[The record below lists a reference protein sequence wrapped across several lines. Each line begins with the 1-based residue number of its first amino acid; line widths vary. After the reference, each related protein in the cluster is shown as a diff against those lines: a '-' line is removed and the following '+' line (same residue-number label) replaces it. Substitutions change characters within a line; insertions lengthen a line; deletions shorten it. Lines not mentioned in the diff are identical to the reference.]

1 MFTINLQTMNKLVIL
16 LLIMNSVQGQTNIS
30 GRILDNKNRPL
41 SGISITL
48 KNTYDGTTTDSLG
61 NYSFITTEKGEQTL
75 VASASGYKSFEQQI
89 NLPAGRQGLAGTPL
103 TINISLRELV
113 TELKAVVI
121 SAGAFEASDQKKT
134 TVLNPIDIVTTASA
148 NADIT
153 AALKTLPGTQQVGE
167 TEGLFVRGGT
177 AAESKTFIDGTLVN
191 NFYYSSEP
199 GLAAR
204 GRFNPFLF
212 KGTIFSAGGYSALYG
227 QALSSALILESI
239 DLPTQS
245 SADVAI
251 SYLALGA
258 GIQQLAKDKKSSWGL
273 SYDYTD
279 LRLAFKLI
287 KQKPDYFNVPVLHN
301 LDANFRIKTS
311 KTGMLKYYGTFS
323 TTKVGFRYSDIDSA
337 GMKDAFSLQNV
348 NMYHNLSWREKI
360 GNGLKMT
367 TGVSYST
374 NKDDI
379 HNEFQNE
386 NNQKQ
391 TLATPI
397 LVAYKNFDVATH
409 GNYANAKVII
419 EKRLN
424 GLSALRFGSEYNYS
438 NDQTDVTLYN
448 SKSMETVKENL
459 LSEFAEA
466 DIYITNDIAAKIG
479 TRAEHSSLLD
489 KWNIT
494 PRLSLAYK
502 LSDNSQASFAYGIFY
517 QDPEKKYLPS
527 SANLTYA
534 KATHYIMQY
543 QKLSNN
549 RTFRT
554 EVFYKKYQDLFKTTS
569 NTGKETAAN
578 NNGHGDAKGFELF
591 WRDMKTIKNVD
602 YWISYSYL
610 DTKRD
615 FLNYPSEINP
625 PFASNHTTS
634 LVVKK
639 FVTKLKTQFNGSYT
653 YASGR
658 PYYNI
663 RYDNSNSAYKMLDAG
678 KTKDYNSLSFS
689 VNYLPNIGQTNAQKF
704 TVIVFSINNVLGA
717 NNIYSYNYSYNGL
730 NKQPVTPPSKR
741 FYYLGVFISFGIDR
755 TENAVNNLIL

>member
-1 MFTINLQTMNKLVIL
+1 MMNKMLFFL
-16 LLIMNSVQGQTNIS
+16 LLTGSSAFAQINIS
-30 GRILDNKNRPL
+30 GKILDNKNKPL
-41 SGISITL
+41 AGISISL

-61 NYSFITTEKGEQTL
+61 NFSFITTEKGEQTL
-75 VASASGYKSFEQQI
+75 EASSSGYRSFEQKI
-89 NLPAGRQGLAGTPL
+89 NLSGTAL
-103 TINISLRELV
+103 TVNISLKELV

-121 SAGAFEASDQKKT
+121 SAGTFEASDQKKT

-245 SADVAI
+245 SADIAI
-251 SYLALGA
+251 SYLAVGA
-258 GIQQLAKDKKSSWGL
+258 GIQQLAKNKKSSWGL

-301 LDANFRIKTS
+301 VDANFRIKTS
-311 KTGMLKYYGTFS
+311 KTGILKYYGMLGS
-323 TTKVGFRYSDIDSA
+323 TKVGFRYGDIDSA
-337 GMKDAFSLQNV
+337 GMKDAFSLKNI

-367 TGVSYST
+367 TGISYST

-379 HNEFQNE
+379 HSEFQNE

-391 TLATPI
+391 TLTTPI
-397 LVAYKNFDVATH
+397 LFAYKNFDVATH
-409 GNYANAKVII
+409 GNYANAKVVI
-419 EKRLN
+419 EKRLT
-424 GLSALRFGSEYNYS
+424 GLSAIRFGSEYNYS
-438 NDQTDVTLYN
+438 NDKTEVTLYN
-448 SKSMETVKENL
+448 AKTVETVKENL
-459 LSEFAEA
+459 VSGFAEA
-466 DIYITNDIAAKIG
+466 DIYITNDIAAKVG

-489 KWNIT
+489 KWNIA

-502 LSDNSQASFAYGIFY
+502 LADNSQASFAYGIFY
-517 QDPEKKYLPS
+517 QDPEKRYLPS
-527 SANLTYA
+527 AANLDYA
-534 KATHYIMQY
+534 KATHYIVQY
-543 QKLSNN
+543 QKLSNS

-554 EVFYKKYQDLFKTTS
+554 EVFYKKYQDLFKTTA
-569 NTGKETAAN
+569 NTGKETAVSN
-578 NNGHGDAKGFELF
+578 KGYGEAKGFELF
-591 WRDMKTIKNVD
+591 WRDKKTIKNVD

-615 FLNYPSEINP
+615 FLNYPTEIEP
-625 PFASNHTTS
+625 SFASKHTAS

-663 RYDNSNSAYKMLDAG
+663 RYDNAASAYKIYDAG
-678 KTKDYNSLSFS
+678 RTKDYNSLSFS
-689 VNYLPNIGQTNAQKF
+689 VNYLPNIGKANASKF
-704 TVIVFSINNVLGA
+704 TVIVFSVTNVLGA

-741 FYYLGVFISFGIDR
+741 FFYLGCFISFGIDR

>member
-1 MFTINLQTMNKLVIL
+1 MRNFFFIILFIHGSIYAQTSINGK
-16 LLIMNSVQGQTNIS
+16 
-30 GRILDNKNRPL
+30 ILDNKSKPVG
-41 SGISITL
+41 GISIGL

-61 NYSFITTEKGEQTL
+61 NYSFTSTEKGEHILDATG
-75 VASASGYKSFEQQI
+75 SGYRSFEQKI
-89 NLPAGRQGLAGTPL
+89 NLSGAAL
-103 TINISLRELV
+103 TVNISLNELV

-121 SAGAFEASDQKKT
+121 SAGTFEASDQKKT

-153 AALKTLPGTQQVGE
+153 EALKTLPGTQQVGE

-191 NFYYSSEP
+191 NFFYSSEP

-239 DLPTQS
+239 DLPAQS
-245 SADVAI
+245 SADVGF
-251 SYLALGA
+251 SYLAFGA
-258 GIQQLAKDKKSSWGL
+258 GIQQLAKNKRSSWGF

-287 KQKPDYFNVPVLHN
+287 KQKPDYFTVPVLHN
-301 LDANFRIKTS
+301 IDANFRIKTS
-311 KTGMLKYYGTFS
+311 TTGMLKYYGMFGS
-323 TTKVGFRYSDIDSA
+323 TKVGFRYADIDSA
-337 GMKDAFSLQNV
+337 GMKNAFSLQNV

-360 GNGLKMT
+360 GDGWKMT
-367 TGVSYST
+367 TGISYST

-391 TLATPI
+391 TPTAPTLF
-397 LVAYKNFDVATH
+397 AYKNFEVATR
-409 GNYANAKVII
+409 GNYANAKVVI
-419 EKRLN
+419 EKRLS
-424 GLSALRFGSEYNYS
+424 GLTALRFGSEYNYS
-438 NDQTDVTLYN
+438 KDETDINLFN
-448 SKSMETVKENL
+448 GKSAGTIKENL
-459 LSEFAEA
+459 LSGFAEA

-479 TRAEHSSLLD
+479 TRAEHSNLLD
-489 KWNIT
+489 KWNVA

-502 LSDNSQASFAYGIFY
+502 FADNSQASFAYGMFY
-517 QDPEKKYLPS
+517 QDPEKRHLPS
-527 SANLTYA
+527 SANLDFA

-549 RTFRT
+549 RTIRT
-554 EVFYKKYQDLFKTTS
+554 EIFYKKYQDLFKTAG
-569 NTGKETAAN
+569 NTGKETAVN
-578 NNGHGDAKGFELF
+578 NKGYGEAKGFELF
-591 WRDMKTIKNVD
+591 WRDKKTIKNVD
-602 YWISYSYL
+602 YWVSYSFL

-615 FLNYPSEINP
+615 FLNYPTAIAP
-625 PFASNHTTS
+625 PFAAKHTAS

-663 RYDNSNSAYKMLDAG
+663 RYENSSNAYKIFDAG
-678 KTKDYNSLSFS
+678 KTKDFNSLSFS
-689 VNYLPNIGQTNAQKF
+689 VNYLPNLGNTNASKF
-704 TVIVFSINNVLGA
+704 TVIVFSVTNVLGA
-717 NNIYSYNYSYNGL
+717 NNIFSYNYSYNGL
-730 NKQPVTPPSKR
+730 NKQPVTPASKR
-741 FYYLGVFISFGIDR
+741 FYYLGCFISFGIDR

>member
-1 MFTINLQTMNKLVIL
+1 MMNKIFFFL
-16 LLIMNSVQGQTNIS
+16 LLLNYTSQAQTTIS
-30 GRILDNKNRPL
+30 GKILDNKNKTLP
-41 SGISITL
+41 GISITI
-48 KNTYDGTTTDSLG
+48 KNTYDGTTSDSAG
-61 NYSFITTEKGEQTL
+61 NYSFNTTEKGEQIL
-75 VASASGYKSFEQQI
+75 EASSSGYRSFEQKI
-89 NLPAGRQGLAGTPL
+89 NLSGAALSV
-103 TINISLRELV
+103 NIVLKELV

-153 AALKTLPGTQQVGE
+153 EALKTLPGTQQVGE

-199 GLAAR
+199 GMAAR

-239 DLPTQS
+239 DLPAQS
-245 SADVAI
+245 SADVGF
-251 SYLALGA
+251 SYLAVGA
-258 GIQQLAKDKKSSWGL
+258 GIQQLSKNKKSSWGL

-287 KQKPDYFNVPVLHN
+287 KQKPDYFDIPVLHN

-311 KTGMLKYYGTFS
+311 KTGILKYYGIFGS
-323 TTKVGFRYSDIDSA
+323 TKVGFRYADIDSA
-337 GMKDAFSLQNV
+337 GMKNAFSLQNV

-360 GNGLKMT
+360 GTGLKMT

-379 HNEFQNE
+379 HSEFQNE
-386 NNQKQ
+386 TNQKQ
-391 TLATPI
+391 MVTTPI
-397 LVAYKNFDVATH
+397 LYAYKNFDVATK
-409 GNYANAKVII
+409 GNYANAKVVI
-419 EKRLN
+419 EKKLT
-424 GLSALRFGSEYNYS
+424 GLSALRLGSEYNYS
-438 NDQTDVTLYN
+438 NDSTDVIFYN
-448 SKSMETVKENL
+448 GKSTQTIQENL
-459 LSEFAEA
+459 VSGFAEA

-479 TRAEHSSLLD
+479 TRAEHSSLID
-489 KWNIT
+489 QWNVA

-502 LSDNSQASFAYGIFY
+502 LTDNSQASFAYGIFY
-517 QDPEKKYLPS
+517 QAPEKRYLPAA
-527 SANLTYA
+527 ANLDFA
-534 KATHYIMQY
+534 KSTHYIVQY
-543 QKLSNN
+543 QKLSNA

-554 EVFYKKYQDLFKTTS
+554 EIFYKKYQDLFKTTS

-578 NNGHGDAKGFELF
+578 NNGYGEAKGFEFF
-591 WRDMKTIKNVD
+591 WRDKKTIKNVD
-602 YWISYSYL
+602 YWVSYSFL

-615 FLNYPSEINP
+615 FLNYPTAIAP
-625 PFASNHTTS
+625 PFASKHTAS
-634 LVVKK
+634 LVAKK
-639 FVTKLKTQFNGSYT
+639 FVTKLKTQFNASYT
-653 YASGR
+653 YAAGR

-663 RYDNSNSAYKMLDAG
+663 RYDNSTNSNRIYDAG
-678 KTKDYNSLSFS
+678 KTKDYNSVSFS
-689 VNYLPNIGQTNAQKF
+689 VNYLPNIGNTNASKF
-704 TVIVFSINNVLGA
+704 TVIVFSVNNVLGA
-717 NNIYSYNYSYNGL
+717 NNIYSYNYSYNGM

-741 FYYLGVFISFGIDR
+741 FYYLGCFISFGIDR